1 MEPSIGPTVKGYANT
16 TFDMHVQCHQRQ
28 IITTAFDSDTN
39 LTCEVYNILYP
50 TGANSIK
57 TAVDSSLQIK
67 VLYPPDIPV
76 LRMNST
82 CMNNSTLEQA
92 YLRLLEFDHVKV
104 ECVTEGNP
112 EPNCQWTNH
121 SQSCTLDILNASKE
135 DTGTYVCLAFNTM
148 KTTQGRIVAGRNV
161 SSFYLDILYPPK
173 IRDLTK
179 RVEVLEG
186 VTLRLICDAE
196 PGNPNDT
203 FFAWESKRKPERN
216 TFDQN
221 LKIPNISR
229 TEEGEFTCYAN
240 NIMHP
245 TGGQELKGS
254 DIESVYVDV
263 QYKAFIITFTAL
275 HTTVYQDDNLSFAC
289 DVDSDPPASI
299 TILSPT
305 GSALK
310 YIEGNNQLLYNKTSS
325 CLEDV
330 GQFTCI
336 SANKHNQMQPE
347 KRNVTVDVQCSPR
360 YPADYNKFTTIG
372 TRPGEIAVHNFSV
385 FSNPPPTNFTWTNL
399 SNSMQ
404 ISLYTASSDRV
415 IIITTDMSSALI
427 ITSVEPWDSGNYS
440 VRVEN
445 EIGSMNETFR
455 IVVNI
460 YAEPA
465 GETSTSHNVYSS
477 NNSSSGVVGGTVGA
491 VCTVILVVVLLAVFL
506 YRKRRSC
513 NESDRCRD
521 GGSLKDDTRY
531 EDLALGHRGISPE
544 YSHLDFRDRTENSL
558 MQTPFKDNN
567 AYENLKL
574 NQQKLT

>member
-16 TFDMHVQCHQRQ
+16 TFDMHVQYHP
-28 IITTAFDSDTN
+28 D
-39 LTCEVYNILYP
+39 
-50 TGANSIK
+50 
-57 TAVDSSLQIK
+57 
-67 VLYPPDIPV
+67 PPDIPV

-161 SSFYLDILYPPK
+161 SSFYLDILY
-173 IRDLTK
+173 K
-179 RVEVLEG
+179 RPHEKGRG

-254 DIESVYVDV
+254 DIEN
-263 QYKAFIITFTAL
+263 KAFIITFTAL

-372 TRPGEIAVHNFSV
+372 TRP
-385 FSNPPPTNFTWTNL
+385 
-399 SNSMQ
+399 
-404 ISLYTASSDRV
+404 ASSDRV